1 MTQSRE
7 TQEAI
12 PLRPLKLWDA
22 PTRLFHWALPV
33 LLAALWYTAQD
44 ITTLGWHMQLGYV
57 LLTLLLFRIAW
68 GFWGSRSARFSAFVQ
83 GPGSVARYAAD
94 LARGRMHRSF
104 GHNPLGGWSVLLM
117 LGLLLVQTLTGLF
130 ADDEIFTQGPLA
142 GWVSGDTRAWLT
154 GVHKANFNLI
164 LALVAVHV
172 VAVVLHGVLKGDDLV
187 RPMITGRKP
196 MPADRGVE
204 EVRFVGPLR
213 ALSLLALCAALV
225 WALVVLAP

>member
-1 MTQSRE
+1 MQR
-7 TQEAI
+7 QEQEVTMR
-12 PLRPLKLWDA
+12 PLRLWDA

-44 ITTLGWHMQLGYV
+44 LTTLGWHMQMGYV

-68 GFWGSRSARFSAFVQ
+68 GFWGSRSARFSAFVTD
-83 GPGSVARYAAD
+83 PGTAARYAAY
-94 LARGRMHRSF
+94 LARGHMHRSF

-117 LGLLLVQTLTGLF
+117 LGLLLVQALTGLF

-142 GWVSGDTRAWLT
+142 GWVSRDTRAWLT
-154 GVHKANFNLI
+154 GIHHANFNLI

-172 VAVVLHGVLKGDDLV
+172 VAVILHGVLKGDDLV

-196 MPADRGVE
+196 MPTDRDVE
-204 EVRFVGPLR
+204 EVRFVGPWR
-213 ALSLLALCAALV
+213 ALALLALCAVLV

>member
-1 MTQSRE
+1 MTEKRQ

-12 PLRPLKLWDA
+12 PLHPLRLWDA

-33 LLAALWYTAQD
+33 LLAALWYTGQD
-44 ITTLGWHMQLGYV
+44 LTTLGWHMQLGYA
-57 LLTLLLFRIAW
+57 LLTLVLFRIAW
-68 GFWGSRSARFSAFVQ
+68 GFFGSRSARFPAFVT
-83 GPGSVARYAAD
+83 GPGTVARYVGD

-117 LGLLLVQTLTGLF
+117 LGLLLVQAVTGLF

-142 GWVSGDTRAWLT
+142 TLVSGDTRAWLT
-154 GVHKANFNLI
+154 GIHHANFNLI
-164 LALVAVHV
+164 LAVVTVHV
-172 VAVVLHGVLKGDDLV
+172 VAVVLHRVLKGDDLV

-204 EVRFVGPLR
+204 EVHFVGMGR
-213 ALSLLALCAALV
+213 ALVLLALCAALV
-225 WALVVLAP
+225 WGGISLAP